1 MDKISHISTSFLLV
15 FILNLSLPLWL
26 SSYIT
31 LLIGFIKESRD
42 SKFDKWDIL
51 SNIIGIIL
59 AIIFKNI

>member
-15 FILNLSLPLWL
+15 FILNLFLPLWL

-31 LLIGFIKESRD
+31 LLIGSIKESRD

>member
-15 FILNLSLPLWL
+15 FILNLFLPLWL

-42 SKFDKWDIL
+42 IKFDKWDIL